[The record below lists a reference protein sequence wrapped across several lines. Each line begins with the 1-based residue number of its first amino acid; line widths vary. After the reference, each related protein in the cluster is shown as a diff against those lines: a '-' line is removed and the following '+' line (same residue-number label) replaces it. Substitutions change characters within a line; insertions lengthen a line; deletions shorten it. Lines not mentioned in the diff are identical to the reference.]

1 MNCFICGQEIIKPK
15 LEAVVIYSKLVCF
28 ECAKVHGIKCEWC
41 GEWGL
46 RGDDDFPSTMYG
58 QTAIHRKCMDH
69 RAAFEK
75 RKR

>member
-1 MNCFICGQEIIKPK
+1 MNCEICGVGLGTVGGE
-15 LEAVVIYSKLVCF
+15 VIYAKRVCPD
-28 ECAKVHGIKCEWC
+28 CAKLHGIKCEWC

-46 RGDDDFPSTMYG
+46 KGDDDFPSTMYG